1 LSGKVLIN
9 KGKIKMKTKI
19 IDKLTENIKEQF
31 ELCMKLKKYG
41 KLSKEDN
48 NRLIDLSHETHN
60 TIMNI
65 T

>member
-1 LSGKVLIN
+1 
-9 KGKIKMKTKI
+9 MKTKI